1 MAQCVGEF
9 RHNCIAAGQ
18 SSITQQRHVPLYH
31 PPCHQAEVLK
41 ELMARCEDIRREKD
55 EAMAALQSV
64 QRDYDLFE
72 VNMQRQGQVRGRG
85 SMLTLLS
92 NGRGNGI
99 AAVSSDPERN
109 FSGRLTSSRS
119 SRCRGRGT

>member
-1 MAQCVGEF
+1 MLHPCASARSSFLKLPDRVEVSKELMAQCIREF

-85 SMLTLLS
+85 SNQTWFQ
-92 NGRGNGI
+92 R
-99 AAVSSDPERN
+99 
-109 FSGRLTSSRS
+109 
-119 SRCRGRGT
+119 